1 MKPLK
6 NYAGASAPAK
16 VILLGEHF
24 VVYNKP
30 AILASI
36 DKRVHVNVRVR
47 KDDRIVIK
55 SDIDSI
61 GSIDQKKRRQ
71 IRVKPK
77 WLMRSMLIAA
87 TDAMKSFNASVGLD
101 ISIRSEFPY
110 GVGLGSSA
118 ACSVATIAAVGS
130 LFGKLTKKRICD
142 ISLNAEKLVHGDPSG
157 ADSAICTYGGLM
169 FFNKNN
175 GVKLIKSK
183 LDLQLFVV
191 NSGIKRATGKLVSVV
206 KEKVER
212 DPDLFMGFASMS
224 ESITMQGLE
233 AIKGQDYGELGALM
247 TLNHSLLRKLGVS
260 RTILDRLVEVA
271 LKNEA
276 LGAKITGAGGGGCII
291 ALTNKHSK
299 NKIMKAMKRYGVFL
313 SKVEHNGVLV
323 E

>member
-1 MKPLK
+1 
-6 NYAGASAPAK
+6 
-16 VILLGEHF
+16 
-24 VVYNKP
+24 
-30 AILASI
+30 
-36 DKRVHVNVRVR
+36 
-47 KDDRIVIK
+47 
-55 SDIDSI
+55 
-61 GSIDQKKRRQ
+61 
-71 IRVKPK
+71 
-77 WLMRSMLIAA
+77 
-87 TDAMKSFNASVGLD
+87 
-101 ISIRSEFPY
+101 
-110 GVGLGSSA
+110 
-118 ACSVATIAAVGS
+118 
-130 LFGKLTKKRICD
+130 
-142 ISLNAEKLVHGDPSG
+142 
-157 ADSAICTYGGLM
+157 
-169 FFNKNN
+169 
-175 GVKLIKSK
+175 
-183 LDLQLFVV
+183 
-191 NSGIKRATGKLVSVV
+191 TGKLVSVV

>member
-101 ISIRSEFPY
+101 IGIRSEFPY

-118 ACSVATIAAVGS
+118 ACS
-130 LFGKLTKKRICD
+130 
-142 ISLNAEKLVHGDPSG
+142 
-157 ADSAICTYGGLM
+157 
-169 FFNKNN
+169 
-175 GVKLIKSK
+175 
-183 LDLQLFVV
+183 
-191 NSGIKRATGKLVSVV
+191 
-206 KEKVER
+206 
-212 DPDLFMGFASMS
+212 
-224 ESITMQGLE
+224 
-233 AIKGQDYGELGALM
+233 
-247 TLNHSLLRKLGVS
+247 
-260 RTILDRLVEVA
+260 
-271 LKNEA
+271 
-276 LGAKITGAGGGGCII
+276 CII
-291 ALTNKHSK
+291 
-299 NKIMKAMKRYGVFL
+299 F
-313 SKVEHNGVLV
+313 
-323 E
+323 